1 MSILEAIFLGILQ
14 GLTEFLPVS
23 SSGHLLLFQNIL
35 GLGETPLFFSIMLH
49 IGTLIAVFAVF
60 RKDIMNLIRHPFSK
74 VTKMLV
80 LATIPTVVF
89 ALLFKFL
96 LGGAF
101 EGEYLGFGFMV
112 TGILLYCMD
121 FFPEGTRELEQITP
135 ADALIMGTAQGFGTL
150 PGISRSGSTIA
161 GGSVT
166 GLTRN
171 ALARFSFLMSIP
183 AIIGALLLDVKKV
196 DFSAIANGEMGISWL
211 SIIVGMLFA
220 AAVGYVAVKWLL
232 KLITTKSL
240 RPFAYYTFILG
251 FLCVVDKYITHIVL
265 K

>member
-35 GLGETPLFFSIMLH
+35 GLEETPLFFSIMLH
-49 IGTLIAVFAVF
+49 IGTLVAVFLVF
-60 RKDIMNLIRHPFSK
+60 RKDILSLIRHPFSK

-80 LATIPTVVF
+80 LATVPTVIF
-89 ALLFKFL
+89 AVIFKLL
-96 LGGAF
+96 LGDAF
-101 EGEYLGFGFMV
+101 EGAYLGFGFMV

-121 FFPEGTRELEQITP
+121 FFPEGERELAQITP
-135 ADALIMGTAQGFGTL
+135 RDALIMGCAQGLGTL
-150 PGISRSGSTIA
+150 PGVSRSGSTIA

-183 AIIGALLLDVKKV
+183 AILGALVLDIK
-196 DFSAIANGEMGISWL
+196 DLNFSAIASGELGVSWL
-211 SIIVGMLFA
+211 TIIVGMVFS

-240 RPFAYYTFILG
+240 RPFAYYTFALG

-265 K
+265 